1 MVQACS
7 SWFRPKG
14 LWICCSKTCIDWHT
28 IRRCASHWVQS
39 SGPLKFS
46 KPCKKGQYLSLMT
59 PRALLWLW
67 PIRTYHPSWFL
78 SLWLAASQSIQLC
91 GCFSSGPMLV
101 PSLPFPI
108 DLIHW
113 HKPIKGNFP
122 CEPTK
127 STKCNLILV
136 YFNMHAST
144 RNPDDPG
151 CTAHLDMDSPF
162 LGSRWNSSTSLAEI
176 HYKVYSE
183 YCR

>member
-1 MVQACS
+1 MQ
-7 SWFRPKG
+7 KG
-14 LWICCSKTCIDWHT
+14 SISE
-28 IRRCASHWVQS
+28 SHDPE
-39 SGPLKFS
+39 GPLMTVAD
-46 KPCKKGQYLSLMT
+46 QNLS
-59 PRALLWLW
+59 
-67 PIRTYHPSWFL
+67 PIMVSFFVACGFPVSV
-78 SLWLAASQSIQLC
+78 QLC

-162 LGSRWNSSTSLAEI
+162 LGSRWNSSSTSLAEI
-176 HYKVYSE
+176 HCKVYSE
-183 YCR
+183 

>member
-78 SLWLAASQSIQLC
+78 SLWLAASQSQFNCADASPADQCSFPPCRFQLT
-91 GCFSSGPMLV
+91 SSIGTSPSKAIFHVNPQNPQNVTWYLYILICTPQHETPM
-101 PSLPFPI
+101 I
-108 DLIHW
+108 
-113 HKPIKGNFP
+113 
-122 CEPTK
+122 
-127 STKCNLILV
+127 
-136 YFNMHAST
+136 
-144 RNPDDPG
+144 PDAQHIWIW
-151 CTAHLDMDSPF
+151 TVHF
-162 LGSRWNSSTSLAEI
+162 
-176 HYKVYSE
+176 
-183 YCR
+183 